1 MKHLLANYRLMTKAG
16 CGLPRNA
23 RLPRN
28 VRKTQS
34 GFTLVE
40 VLVSLAILAIIC
52 GALIQTAGANASNAA
67 RLRDRAVAEWV
78 ASNRLAEL
86 QLSLSFPEVGSRTGE
101 DEMLGTQWFWKTNVQ
116 KVEDDDLRR
125 VDIEV
130 RRIEDSK
137 NPIVTV
143 AGFVSHPRLTVR
155 NAPDNQQ

>member
-1 MKHLLANYRLMTKAG
+1 MKNSK
-16 CGLPRNA
+16 
-23 RLPRN
+23 
-28 VRKTQS
+28 K

-40 VLVSLAILAIIC
+40 ILVSLAILSIML

-86 QLSLSFPEVGSRTGE
+86 QLSQTFPETGSRTG
-101 DEMLGTQWFWKTNVQ
+101 DEEMFGNRWFWKTIVQ

-125 VDIEV
+125 VDVEV
-130 RRIEDSK
+130 RRDEDSK
-137 NPIVTV
+137 NPIITI

-155 NAPDNQQ
+155 NGVEEQ

>member
-1 MKHLLANYRLMTKAG
+1 MKQLLANYCLKTTSRS
-16 CGLPRNA
+16 GLQRNA
-23 RLPRN
+23 RTTHR
-28 VRKTQS
+28 

-40 VLVSLAILAIIC
+40 VLVSLAILSIVL

-86 QLSLSFPEVGSRTGE
+86 QLSQSFPEIGSRTG
-101 DEMLGTQWFWKTNVQ
+101 DEEMFGTQWFWKTVVQ

-130 RRIEDSK
+130 RRVEDSK
-137 NPIVTV
+137 NPIVTI
-143 AGFVSHPRLTVR
+143 AGFVSHPRLTAR
-155 NAPDNQQ
+155 NTPDDQQ

>member
-1 MKHLLANYRLMTKAG
+1 MKHFFANFCLTTTSRL
-16 CGLPRNA
+16 GLQRK
-23 RLPRN
+23 LPA
-28 VRKTQS
+28 THS

-40 VLVSLAILAIIC
+40 VLVSLAILSIVL

-86 QLSLSFPEVGSRTGE
+86 QLSQSFPEIGSRTG
-101 DEMLGTQWFWKTNVQ
+101 DEEMFGTRWFWKTIVQ

-137 NPIVTV
+137 NPIITI

-155 NAPDNQQ
+155 NTSDNQQ

>member
-1 MKHLLANYRLMTKAG
+1 M
-16 CGLPRNA
+16 
-23 RLPRN
+23 
-28 VRKTQS
+28 
-34 GFTLVE
+34 
-40 VLVSLAILAIIC
+40 SLAILSIIC

-78 ASNRLAEL
+78 ASNQLAEL
-86 QLSLSFPEVGSRTGE
+86 QLAQSFPEVGSRTG
-101 DEMLGTQWFWKTNVQ
+101 DEEMFGIQWFWKTIVQ

-137 NPIVTV
+137 NPIITI

-155 NAPDNQQ
+155 NTSDNQQ

>member
-101 DEMLGTQWFWKTNVQ
+101 DEMLGTQWFWKTLSLIHIS
-116 KVEDDDLRR
+116 EPTR
-125 VDIEV
+125 
-130 RRIEDSK
+130 
-137 NPIVTV
+137 PY
-143 AGFVSHPRLTVR
+143 
-155 NAPDNQQ
+155 